1 MKTVTLAAT
10 IFNFQLMKI
19 IFLILS
25 FIATCTGS
33 YSQYITD
40 SIKVD
45 DQYRSFSYQALN
57 STQKGCT
64 VIFILHGSGMT
75 GKDMIPPSAGL
86 QKIAATEHLLLV
98 YPNGYKHYWN
108 ECRKGAT
115 SEANTLD
122 INEQRFF
129 DGMIK
134 YLSAR
139 YDINTKSFFAIGLS
153 GGGHMAYKLGMTMP
167 ERFKAVSAIVANLPD
182 TNNLDCAEA
191 KKPIAV
197 MITNGTKDA
206 LNHYEGGNIII
217 DGKNWGAIRSTDRT
231 FAYWAT
237 LAGYSGEPVVTALP
251 DADTTND
258 QSITRYT
265 YQQRDKPEVT
275 LLKVNGGTHAFPKDI
290 DIFLESWEFFKREI
304 KREGRAMKE

>member
-1 MKTVTLAAT
+1 M
-10 IFNFQLMKI
+10 
-19 IFLILS
+19 S
-25 FIATCTGS
+25 FIAACTSS
-33 YSQYITD
+33 YAQYITD

-45 DQYRSFSYQALN
+45 DKYRSFSFQDPTSAPKDL
-57 STQKGCT
+57 T
-64 VIFILHGSGMT
+64 VIFILHGSGGT
-75 GKDMIPPSAGL
+75 GKDMMPPSAGL

-98 YPNGYKHYWN
+98 YPDGYKHYWN

-115 SEANTLD
+115 SEANQMD
-122 INEQRFF
+122 INEQGFF
-129 DGMIK
+129 NGMIR
-134 YLSAR
+134 YLGAH

-167 ERFKAVSAIVANLPD
+167 DKFKAVSAIVANLPD
-182 TNNLDCAEA
+182 TGNLDCVEA

-197 MITNGTKDA
+197 MITNGTKDP
-206 LNHYEGGNIII
+206 LNHYEGGDIII
-217 DGKNWGAIRSTDRT
+217 NGKNWGAVRSTERT
-231 FAYWAT
+231 FAYWAS
-237 LAGYSGEPVVTALP
+237 LAGYKGKPVVTDLP

-265 YQQRDKPEVT
+265 YQQSGKPEVT

-304 KREGRAMKE
+304 EREAKAKR